1 MDNNICW
8 SGFGACIDRGESRW
22 EGFESRR
29 GFEGIDARRKK
40 ERARREQG
48 SRLMQRVCLE
58 VTEV

>member
-1 MDNNICW
+1 MY
-8 SGFGACIDRGESRW
+8 RGECMW

-29 GFEGIDARRKK
+29 GFEGIEARRKK

-48 SRLMQRVCLE
+48 IILRLMQRVCLE